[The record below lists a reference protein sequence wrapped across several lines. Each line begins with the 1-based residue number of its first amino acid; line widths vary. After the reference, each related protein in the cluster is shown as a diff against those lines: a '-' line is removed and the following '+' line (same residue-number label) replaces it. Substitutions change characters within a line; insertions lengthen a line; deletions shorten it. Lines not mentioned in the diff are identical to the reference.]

1 MKILFA
7 IQGTGNGHLSRAMT
21 LLPELK
27 KYGTVDIL
35 ISGTKANL
43 TVNEFVSYHYKG
55 LSFSYGKFGGIDF
68 KKTFSEAKISRLIK
82 EYETLPVENYDLVI
96 NDFEPLTAWACK
108 IKQIPCIGLSH
119 QSALFEPGV
128 PLPQDSD
135 VIGSF
140 ILKHYAPVPDAVSF
154 HFQSYS
160 PNIFTPVIREDLR
173 NCQRSDKGHITVY
186 LPAYDEH
193 FLSEIFSSLKGVH
206 IEIFSK
212 SMAHHSVNSKIKVL
226 PIEKDTFASS
236 MASAHAV
243 ICGAGFE
250 TPSEALF
257 LNKRLLVVPMKN
269 QYEQQCNAAALADAG
284 VQVLQ
289 SIQNDSVTKI
299 QDWLENSS
307 AIHFDYPDQNE
318 LIFKE
323 LFKKFE
329 TQQANQLPKK
339 ERLKPQ
345 PLFQK
350 FF

>member
-27 KYGTVDIL
+27 KYGEIDLL

-43 TVNEFVSYHYKG
+43 AVDEVVSYHYKG
-55 LSFSYGKFGGIDF
+55 LSFSYGKYGGIDF
-68 KKTFSEAKISRLIK
+68 KKTFSEAKITRLIK
-82 EYETLPVENYDLVI
+82 EYETLPVEKYDLVI

-108 IKQIPCIGLSH
+108 IKQVPCIGLSH

-128 PLPQDSD
+128 PLPQESD
-135 VIGSF
+135 YIGSF
-140 ILKHYAPVPDAVSF
+140 VLKHYAPVSDAISF

-160 PNIFTPVIREDLR
+160 SSIFTPVIREDLR
-173 NCQRSDKGHITVY
+173 NCERSDRGHITVY
-186 LPAYDEH
+186 LPAYDDD
-193 FLSEIFSSLKGVH
+193 FLSKIFTDLQGAR
-206 IEIFSK
+206 IELFSK
-212 SMAHHSVNSKIKVL
+212 SGSSYTLNSKIKLL
-226 PIEKDTFASS
+226 PIEKESFASS
-236 MASAHAV
+236 IASAHAV

-257 LNKRLLVVPMKN
+257 LGKKLMVIPMKN

-284 VQVLQ
+284 ITVLQ
-289 SIQNDSVTKI
+289 SIQQESVTKI
-299 QDWLENSS
+299 QHWLDYSPV
-307 AIHFDYPDQNE
+307 IQYDYPNQNE

-323 LFKKFE
+323 LFKKYE
-329 TQQANQLPKK
+329 AQQAGQQQKK